1 VPLFIARLI
10 NVPFLSP
17 PIAYG
22 RTLPIAFHA
31 VSAIFS
37 RPSDNV
43 PAVYFNALI
52 IVPRIPFVL
61 NY

>member
-1 VPLFIARLI
+1 MARLI

-17 PIAYG
+17 PSASG
-22 RTLPIAFHA
+22 RTLPIAFCV
-31 VSAIFS
+31 VSAMFS

-43 PAVYFNALI
+43 PAVYFNALF